1 MCENYDKKSI
11 ITNNE
16 LIAIGP
22 KCSSPTSSI
31 EDDFRA
37 LHEEIEVKCFYSGT
51 ATLMIGEKI
60 VTVKAGDIV
69 VINPYEFH
77 TTIERGEG
85 DDIGLYHLFMIPLD
99 IFFNSGV
106 DDLNLRKL
114 ILENNTS
121 FKTLHQNDTRMYKIL
136 TRVVKEY
143 EGKKTAYKIAICGL
157 IMEFFAILIR
167 KGLCQNE
174 IGGSSNGNLSSYY
187 LIEPAMRCI
196 RDRYQEDL
204 TVEELASLCNI
215 SKGYFCRVFKAVTG
229 KTAMEYLGRYRLK
242 IADALLQDGDKNIA
256 DIAESC
262 GFESVSYFCRSYKKR
277 YDRKPS
283 ERRKNSTKKDLC

>member
-1 MCENYDKKSI
+1 
-11 ITNNE
+11 
-16 LIAIGP
+16 
-22 KCSSPTSSI
+22 
-31 EDDFRA
+31 
-37 LHEEIEVKCFYSGT
+37 
-51 ATLMIGEKI
+51 
-60 VTVKAGDIV
+60 
-69 VINPYEFH
+69 
-77 TTIERGEG
+77 
-85 DDIGLYHLFMIPLD
+85 
-99 IFFNSGV
+99 
-106 DDLNLRKL
+106 
-114 ILENNTS
+114 
-121 FKTLHQNDTRMYKIL
+121 
-136 TRVVKEY
+136 
-143 EGKKTAYKIAICGL
+143 
-157 IMEFFAILIR
+157 MEFFAILIR

-196 RDRYQEDL
+196 RDRYQEDI